1 MKTKSIKSII
11 LLLAISLGFAGCSKD
26 YLDLSNPNLQTSSTF
41 WQTEDQAVLGV
52 NGVYQALLYDGT
64 FLRFAPACLDSRDDI
79 TKSPSPWDA
88 FYAVAQFNLLSTNYM
103 PEAMYVGFYDI
114 VKRANV
120 AIANLPKITYTNHPE
135 YKDRLMGEALFLRGM
150 AYFYIVT
157 FWNHVPLITEPPKD
171 SEAFFASQ
179 VDASVVWD
187 QIIKDLTQAASLLP
201 NTYDS
206 ANKGRATKG
215 AALGYLGKAYLF
227 NQNYTKASEVFKQ
240 VIDLGVYSL
249 MPNYEDNFTEAKE
262 NNAESIFEIQFQRM
276 SQPDLGWVGAPAS
289 SWDKTTARAITY
301 APSPFG
307 WGDMALNK
315 WIFDEYKIEKT
326 KTGTYDPRLYA
337 TITFDYPGCT
347 LYGKTFRQAWP
358 YTGADT
364 AKWANMFYCRKYE
377 NVNSGR
383 PDEFDWRSGIN
394 ERLMR
399 YSDILLMYAECEA
412 QLGQLST
419 AAHYMQMVRD
429 RANLPDRE
437 TEFAGYSKD
446 QFMNQLSHER
456 ALEFCLEGHRFDDIR
471 RWGWLKDAT
480 KLSLLKSHDVE
491 WNGYT
496 TGKEY
501 MPIPQIEIDNNTNA
515 VQNPTY

>member
-1 MKTKSIKSII
+1 MKTIKISI
-11 LLLAISLGFAGCSKD
+11 LFLAIVLFVAGCKKD
-26 YLDLSNPNLQTSSTF
+26 YIDLTNPNLQTSATF

-88 FYAVAQFNLLSTNYM
+88 FSAVAQFNLLTTNYM

-114 VKRANV
+114 VKRANS
-120 AIANLPKITYTNHPE
+120 AIANLPNITYTNHPE

-150 AYFYIVT
+150 TYFYIVS
-157 FWNHVPLITEPPKD
+157 FWNHVPLILDPPKSSND
-171 SEAFFASQ
+171 FFAKQ

-187 QIIKDLTQAASLLP
+187 QIIKDLTQAATLLP
-201 NTYDS
+201 TTYDA
-206 ANKGRATKG
+206 ANKGRATQG

-227 NQNYTKASEVFKQ
+227 NKNYTKAAETFKK
-240 VIDLGVYSL
+240 VIDSGVYSL

-262 NNAESIFEIQFQRM
+262 NNAESLFEIQFQRM
-276 SQPDLGWVGAPAS
+276 NQPDLGWVGEPAS

-307 WGDMALNK
+307 WGDMAINR
-315 WIFDEYKIEKT
+315 WIFDEFKIEKT
-326 KTGTYDPRLYA
+326 KTGDYDPRLYA
-337 TITFDYPGCT
+337 TVTFDYPGCK

-364 AKWANMFYCRKYE
+364 AKWANMFFCRKYE
-377 NVNSGR
+377 NVNSGKT
-383 PDEFDWRSGIN
+383 DEFDWRSGIN

-399 YSDILLMYAECEA
+399 YADVLLMYAEC
-412 QLGQLST
+412 QINLGNIAD
-419 AAHYMQMVRD
+419 AAKYIQMVRD
-429 RANLPDRE
+429 RANLPDRQA
-437 TEFAGYSKD
+437 EFAADSKD
-446 QFMNQLSHER
+446 QLLDQLAHER
-456 ALEFCLEGHRFDDIR
+456 ALELCLEGHRFDDII
-471 RWGWLKDAT
+471 RWGWTKDAA
-480 KLSLLKSHDVE
+480 KLAILKAHDLE

-496 TGKEY
+496 AGKEY
-501 MPIPQIEIDNNTNA
+501 MPIPQIEMDNNPNA
-515 VQNPTY
+515 VQNPSY